1 MRPFRFAAG
10 VPSTATRAKFVD
22 AVREVEALGYS
33 SLMLSDHLVDQ
44 FAPISALSV
53 AAAVTSTLRLGTF
66 VFNNDLRHPVV
77 LAQELATLDRLSDGR
92 LEIGIGAG
100 WNKPEYE
107 GAGIPYD
114 PGTVRID
121 RLAEAVTIM
130 KGLFADGPVDFEGR
144 FYRVKGFEDLPRPLQ
159 RPHPPF
165 FIGGGSP
172 KLLRFAAQNAQI
184 VGIAPRVRP
193 DGTADVMGCTL
204 AGSEKK
210 IAIIREAAGARFDQL
225 EINTYPSLSALS
237 AKVTDQARPVAREI
251 AGQIRR
257 RNGIDLSEEDILESP
272 HVFIGS
278 VEGLVEKFQM
288 LRERLGISHIY
299 VGDEY
304 QDFAPVVEHLTGG
317 I

>member
-10 VPSTATRAKFVD
+10 VRSTATRAEFVD

-33 SLMLSDHLVDQ
+33 SLMFSDHLVDQ

-53 AAAVTSTLRLGTF
+53 AAAVTSTLRIGTF

-92 LEIGIGAG
+92 LEVGIGAG

-114 PGTVRID
+114 PGATRID

-130 KGLFADGPVDFEGR
+130 KGLFAGPVDFKGR
-144 FYRVKGFEDLPRPLQ
+144 FYQVKGFEDFPRPIQ

-165 FIGGGSP
+165 LIGGGSP

-210 IAIIREAAGARFDQL
+210 IAIIREAAGPRFDQL

-237 AKVTDQARPVAREI
+237 ATVTDQAGPVAREI
-251 AGQIRR
+251 ASQIRR
-257 RNGIDLSEEDILESP
+257 RYGIDLSERDVLESP
-272 HVFIGS
+272 HVLVGS
-278 VEGLVEKFQM
+278 VDSLVEKFQM
-288 LRERLGISHIY
+288 LRERLGISHIL
-299 VGDEY
+299 VGDDY
-304 QDFAPVVEHLTGG
+304 RAFAPVVERLRGEV
-317 I
+317 